1 MKKVLFFLIFFL
13 ITAPFQVM
21 AQQWQIDTIHTNFY
35 FEVRH
40 TYAMV
45 RGQFTEFSGNVVF
58 DPDKPEKSS
67 FDFVIQVDSID
78 TKVGKRDTDL
88 RSSNFFDAAQYPTI
102 TFKSTGVAKGADNVY
117 LVNGDL
123 TIKDVTRSVTLEF
136 VYLGQK
142 VNPLNN
148 DQIVAGLD
156 TTLTIDRL
164 KFHVGNGGYYQK
176 GIIGKEVN
184 ILLTMEL
191 LRKR

>member
-13 ITAPFQVM
+13 ISAPFKIM
-21 AQQWQIDTIHTNFY
+21 AQQWQIDPVHTNFY

-45 RGQFTEFSGNVVF
+45 RGQFMNFSGNVVF
-58 DPDKPEKSS
+58 DPDNPENSI

-88 RSSNFFDAAQYPTI
+88 RSPNFFDAAHYPTI
-102 TFKSTGVAKGADNVY
+102 TFKSTKVSRGEGNIYKVEGK
-117 LVNGDL
+117 L
-123 TIKDVTRSVTLEF
+123 TIKDVTKDVTLEF
-136 VYLGQK
+136 LYHGK
-142 VNPLNN
+142 KENPLNKG
-148 DQIVAGLD
+148 QIVAGLD

-164 KFHVGNGGYYQK
+164 KFHVGNGSYYQK